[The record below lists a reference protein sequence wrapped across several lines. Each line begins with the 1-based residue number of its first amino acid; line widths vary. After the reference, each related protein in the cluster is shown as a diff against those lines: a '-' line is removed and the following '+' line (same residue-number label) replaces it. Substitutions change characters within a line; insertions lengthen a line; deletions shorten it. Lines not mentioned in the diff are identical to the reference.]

1 MGVYSVTGICLS
13 CRRLFAFH
21 PNKVPSLDGKP
32 ICKACVDKANKVRK
46 QKGLPLI
53 TYAEDA
59 YKAILDEEKDP
70 IDWDK
75 KPEIK
80 NLKEEMK

>member
-1 MGVYSVTGICLS
+1 MGTYSFTGICM
-13 CRRLFAFH
+13 CCGRLFSFH
-21 PNKVPSLDGKP
+21 PNKVPSLNGEP
-32 ICKACVDKANKVRK
+32 ICKACVDKANEIRK

-59 YKAILDEEKDP
+59 YKQSLDEEEDR

-75 KPEIK
+75 KPETK
-80 NLKEEMK
+80 NLEE